1 MSVDDP
7 MNTPAMKQYLEIK
20 NKFPDSILFFRMG
33 DFYEMFQEDAI
44 IASSILDI
52 ALTKRQN
59 QIPMCGIPFHASESY
74 ASRLLTSGKRVVIC
88 EQIKSNDPNTKLLQ
102 REVVRVLSPGTIV
115 EENLIKS
122 YENNFLCLILSNKN
136 IISLGLIDI
145 STSEFYYSE
154 FEKSNKINIQSFLNK
169 FSPSEVIF
177 FKEHAI
183 TVDNLA
189 LEINCTI
196 TLLDSFLIPIP
207 KDNQP
212 DDLKVIFDKFL
223 NLSLKGNSIQ
233 LSNPS
238 ILSKKEYMELDSN
251 TIRNLELIENQN
263 TQEKGHTLFSVL
275 NKCKTSGGKRLLKK
289 NILFP
294 YLNLDNI
301 QDTWLKIDFF
311 HKNQDILKVVQEY
324 LMECPDIERIINRFR
339 VSGKALPRDF
349 KTILQVCDISFLIK
363 NLLKNTPYHFN
374 FSVKEISKTIDFIKE
389 RLNESELP
397 AILGGEGM
405 FIKPGFS
412 KKIDEAREAKS
423 KGKDWIVELENSE
436 KKRTGLS
443 TLKIRFNKVVGYF
456 VEVSRKDSEFAPK
469 DYFKKQTLVT
479 SERYTFLG
487 LQDIERIILSSDDTI
502 TEIEKEEFDGMVSM
516 VLENFTSLHELSHSL
531 SALDY
536 HANLV
541 NCILDY
547 NWNKPEINFQGNLH
561 LENSRHPVVE
571 AYLKSGSTFVSNSI
585 QLNTNQSSVAILT
598 GPNMAGKST
607 FMRQVAIC
615 QILFQ
620 MGSYIPA
627 DKGNLSLCDKV
638 FTRIGSGDNLTA
650 GESTFFV
657 EMKES
662 AYILKNRTEDSLI
675 LFDEIGRGT
684 STYDG
689 LSLAWAIVENLSS
702 QTFQGKKTK
711 TIFATHY
718 HELTELSKEDGVF
731 PLYMDTVE
739 KDGDVV
745 FLKKVKPGKA
755 KKSFGIYVA
764 KLAGVPESIVNRSIE
779 ILSFLESQKKEI
791 KTKKQSEPSLF
802 TYSPTPIHLEKLKSK
817 LESIEPDSLTP
828 KDALNLIYELKGLLK
843 SQ

>member
-7 MNTPAMKQYLEIK
+7 MSTPAMKQYLEIK
-20 NKFPDSILFFRMG
+20 SKYPDSILFFRMG

-44 IASSILDI
+44 TASSILDI

-74 ASRLLTSGKRVVIC
+74 ASRLLSSGKRVVIC
-88 EQIKSNDPNTKLLQ
+88 EQIKSNDPTTKLLQ

-115 EENLIKS
+115 EENLIKG
-122 YENNFLCLILSNKN
+122 YENNFLCLIFFTNFTVS
-136 IISLGLIDI
+136 IGWIDI
-145 STSEFYYSE
+145 STSEFYYSV
-154 FEKSNKINIQSFLNK
+154 FEKNDKINIQSFLNK
-169 FSPSEVIF
+169 FNSSEVIF

-183 TVDNLA
+183 SIDNLE
-189 LEINCTI
+189 LDLNCTI
-196 TLLDSFLIPIP
+196 TLLDSTVIFMP
-207 KDNQP
+207 KDNKI
-212 DDLKVIFDKFL
+212 DDLKQIFNNFL
-223 NLSLKGNSIQ
+223 KHSLKGNSIK

-238 ILSKKEYMELDSN
+238 ILSKKEFMELDSN
-251 TIRNLELIENQN
+251 TIRNLELIENQS

-294 YLNLDNI
+294 FLNI
-301 QDTWLKIDFF
+301 ESIRSTWTSIDFF
-311 HKNQDILKVVQEY
+311 LKNPEIHKVLQNF

-349 KTILQVCDISFLIK
+349 KTILQVCNTSLHIK
-363 NLLKNTPYHFN
+363 NLLNGTPYN
-374 FSVKEISKTIDFIKE
+374 FILFEKDINKTIDYLKE
-389 RLNESELP
+389 RLNDAELP
-397 AILGGEGM
+397 ALLGSEGI
-405 FIKPGFS
+405 FLKVGFS
-412 KKIDEAREAKS
+412 KSLDDAREAKS
-423 KGKDWIVELENSE
+423 KGKDWILELESSE

-443 TLKIRFNKVVGYF
+443 TLKIRYNKVVGYY
-456 VEVSRKDSEFAPK
+456 VEMSRKDSEFAPK

-479 SERYTFLG
+479 SERYTFSG
-487 LQDIERIILSSDDTI
+487 LQDIERIILSADDTI
-502 TEIEKEEFDGMVSM
+502 TEIEREEFDRMVEM
-516 VLENFTSLHELSHSL
+516 ILENFASLHELSNSL
-531 SALDY
+531 SILDY
-536 HANLV
+536 ILNLV
-541 NCILDY
+541 NCKIDY
-547 NWNKPEINFQGNLH
+547 NWNKPEINFQGELQ

-571 AYLKSGSTFVSNSI
+571 AYLKSGHTFVSNSI
-585 QLNTNQSSVAILT
+585 HLNTNQSSVAILT

-739 KDGDVV
+739 KEGNVV

-779 ILSFLESQKKEI
+779 ILSSLESHKKEI
-791 KTKKQSEPSLF
+791 KSKKQNEPSLF
-802 TYSPTPIHLEKLKSK
+802 PLSSIPIPLEKLKSK
-817 LESIEPDSLTP
+817 LESIEPDTLSP
-828 KDALNLIYELKGLLK
+828 KEALNLLYELKNILK
-843 SQ
+843 KE